1 MREQAFVHNAGLT
14 ERKLPEMFLSKITRH
29 DKSAFAKPQQSL
41 RQPVQLLTVPKT
53 PWLARMKAF
62 FKEKVF
68 SISKQIITH

>member
-1 MREQAFVHNAGLT
+1 MFTIQVQQKDFAEH
-14 ERKLPEMFLSKITRH
+14 KLLEMFLSKITRH

-41 RQPVQLLTVPKT
+41 HQPVQLLTVLKK
-53 PWLARMKAF
+53 PWLAGMKAP

>member
-1 MREQAFVHNAGLT
+1 MFTIQVYQKDFT
-14 ERKLPEMFLSKITRH
+14 ELELPEMFLTEITRH

-41 RQPVQLLTVPKT
+41 HQPVQLLTVPKK